1 MIEKDS
7 VYWSIH
13 KVVFEEMYDGLDN
26 SIKTIIRD
34 KPQSRESDMLKEKID
49 EEVRK
54 RLTQG

>member
-13 KVVFEEMYDGLDN
+13 KIVFEEIYDDLDS
-26 SIKTIIRD
+26 SIKDVIQN
-34 KPQSRESDMLKEKID
+34 KPQSRESEMLNEKID
-49 EEVRK
+49 LEVRK

>member
-13 KVVFEEMYDGLDN
+13 KIVFEEMYDDLDSRVKSVIQN
-26 SIKTIIRD
+26 
-34 KPQSRESDMLKEKID
+34 KPQSRESEMLKEKID

>member
-13 KVVFEEMYDGLDN
+13 KIVFEEMFYDLDN
-26 SIKTIIRD
+26 SIKEVIQN
-34 KPQSRESDMLKEKID
+34 KPQSRESEMLNEKID
-49 EEVRK
+49 LEVRK

>member
-13 KVVFEEMYDGLDN
+13 KIVFEEMYDDLDD
-26 SIKTIIRD
+26 SIKSIIRN
-34 KPQSRESDMLKEKID
+34 KPQSREGGLLNEKID
-49 EEVRK
+49 LEVRK

>member
-13 KVVFEEMYDGLDN
+13 KVVFEEMFYDLDN
-26 SIKTIIRD
+26 SIKEVIQN
-34 KPQSRESDMLKEKID
+34 KPQSRESEMLNEKID
-49 EEVRK
+49 LEVRK